1 MHLTLIQDFFVVTIS
16 TNFMDGRGYKC
27 RYEMSSYGNKVDAFP
42 YPKRAYGVNRSRIAD
57 FFGGTSEVYYHPY
70 DACPKKNCNWYYDTL
85 LTNYQLK
92 GYSYDTVRVF
102 KLAGDNSFP
111 EEMPL
116 SGGGPSVYYFAKNY
130 GLIKLY
136 HEGFLLKD
144 GSAYKESWNLIRKKI
159 VQ

>member
-1 MHLTLIQDFFVVTIS
+1 L
-16 TNFMDGRGYKC
+16 N
-27 RYEMSSYGNKVDAFP
+27 
-42 YPKRAYGVNRSRIAD
+42 
-57 FFGGTSEVYYHPY
+57 
-70 DACPKKNCNWYYDTL
+70 
-85 LTNYQLK
+85 

-111 EEMPL
+111 QDRPL
-116 SGGGPSVYYFAKNY
+116 SGEGPSVYYFAKNY